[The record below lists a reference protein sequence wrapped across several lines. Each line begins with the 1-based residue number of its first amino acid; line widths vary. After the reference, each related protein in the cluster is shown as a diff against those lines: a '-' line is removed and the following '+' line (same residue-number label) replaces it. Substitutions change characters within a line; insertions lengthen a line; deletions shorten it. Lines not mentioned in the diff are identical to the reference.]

1 MTFPFKVS
9 NAFAGS
15 VLPVDADLALPQLAL
30 DPRHRDKL
38 HGFPALTALAEFP
51 CHSVLTIAE

>member
-38 HGFPALTALAEFP
+38 HGFPALTALA
-51 CHSVLTIAE
+51 